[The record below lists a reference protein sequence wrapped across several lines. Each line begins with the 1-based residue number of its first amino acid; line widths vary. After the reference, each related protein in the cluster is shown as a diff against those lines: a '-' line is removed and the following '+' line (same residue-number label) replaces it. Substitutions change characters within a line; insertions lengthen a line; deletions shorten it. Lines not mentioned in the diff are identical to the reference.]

1 MAHRPPDTLLRARSR
16 FSQPLVLLDKPK
28 PQPWLSPSRSPT
40 GVVVPPNQL
49 GIQVLRGRALPG
61 AGASAQQRETQAEK
75 GPQHQG
81 SEYHGAR
88 QAEAG
93 ASRAW
98 GASAYLGR
106 KHAFG
111 ARAPLEGPVRL
122 QWSRPRPSALGA
134 RRPAVLACAP
144 PRRSTPGTWGMRA
157 DREAALSGPTRG
169 NQGPARGRCELR
181 KPLGPAGQSAAG
193 PGDRCGPGGQARFP
207 GRASPWN
214 PSFLTPA
221 WGALGAAALL

>member
-1 MAHRPPDTLLRARSR
+1 MAFPVSKPHGGRRPPKPARNPSAERPCPAPGGSKCSATGNSSGKRSPASGLR
-16 FSQPLVLLDKPK
+16 V
-28 PQPWLSPSRSPT
+28 SRSAA
-40 GVVVPPNQL
+40 G
-49 GIQVLRGRALPG
+49 RGRRITSLGRECVFGAQARVRGARTPGGPG
-61 AGASAQQRETQAEK
+61 AAAVEQASAV
-75 GPQHQG
+75 
-81 SEYHGAR
+81 S
-88 QAEAG
+88 
-93 ASRAW
+93 
-98 GASAYLGR
+98 
-106 KHAFG
+106 
-111 ARAPLEGPVRL
+111 
-122 QWSRPRPSALGA
+122 PRG

-157 DREAALSGPTRG
+157 DSEAALSGPTRG